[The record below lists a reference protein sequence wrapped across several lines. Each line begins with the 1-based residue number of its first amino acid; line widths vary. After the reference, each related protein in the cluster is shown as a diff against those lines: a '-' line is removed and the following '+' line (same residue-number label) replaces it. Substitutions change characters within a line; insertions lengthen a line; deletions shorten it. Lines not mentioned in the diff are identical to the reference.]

1 MRRWGLT
8 PASAYGSVAARYP
21 DRVALVD
28 ERGVLTFEQLD
39 RRTNALA
46 RGLAQ
51 AGVAEGDGVAI
62 MARNHRGFIEATA
75 AVSKLGAGA
84 LYLNTAFAGPQ
95 IADVIARED
104 PVAVIY
110 DEEFAGL
117 VGDGARGRT
126 RLLSWSD
133 SDDAGGGG
141 DEVPRLDELI
151 EGNDDGPL
159 QPPAEPGRTVIL
171 TSGTTGT
178 PKGAARQAA
187 RLDRADCVAVLEDPA
202 AGARDH
208 DDRRPAV
215 PLVGLRPLHD
225 RAAARLDAGAAAAL
239 RRRGHAA
246 GGRPARGHARS
257 CSCR

>member
-1 MRRWGLT
+1 M
-8 PASAYGSVAARYP
+8 AARYP
-21 DRVALVD
+21 DRAALVD
-28 ERGVLTFEQLD
+28 ERGVLTFEQVD

-46 RGLAQ
+46 RGLRR

-62 MARNHRGFIEATA
+62 MGRNHRGFIEATA
-75 AVSKLGAGA
+75 AASKLGAGA

-110 DEEFAGL
+110 DEEFTGL

-126 RLLSWSD
+126 CLLSWSD
-133 SDDAGGGG
+133 SDGGGAAG
-141 DEVPRLDELI
+141 DAVPRLDELI
-151 EGNDDGPL
+151 EANEDGPL

-178 PKGAARQAA
+178 PKGAARAAA
-187 RLDRADCVAVLEDPA
+187 RLARAGRRAVFEDPA
-202 AGARDH
+202 AGPRDH
-208 DDRRPAV
+208 DDRRAAV
-215 PLVGLRPLHD
+215 PLLGLRPLHA
-225 RAAARLDAGAAAAL
+225 RAATGLDDGAAPAL
-239 RRRGHAA
+239 RPRGHAA
-246 GGRPARGHARS
+246 CGRPPPAPRRS